1 MANSVMVKKESPSLG
16 KFVCTENCV
25 LCLRNISAHASNA
38 PNRFDNSV
46 KDKTKFVFHSLFTV
60 VVAVTV
66 KYVTVIYIAVI
77 SFEKT

>member
-1 MANSVMVKKESPSLG
+1 MANSVMVRKESHSPEMV
-16 KFVCTENCV
+16 VCDEHCF
-25 LCLRNISAHASNA
+25 LCLRNISANASNA

-66 KYVTVIYIAVI
+66 KYVTVIYITAI
-77 SFEKT
+77 SFEKM